1 MNNTLYVGNLPY
13 SYDEDKLSS
22 LFSSYGK
29 VTSSRIVRDRVS
41 GKSKGFGFVE
51 FETAEEAYKATEAL
65 NNIEVDGRNIKV
77 SSAKPREERGPRRPR
92 NNFRRS
98 GNYERPRK

>member
-13 SYDEDKLSS
+13 AYDEEKLTS

-51 FETAEEAYKATEAL
+51 FENSEEANNAAAAL

-77 SSAKPREERGPRRPR
+77 NIAKPKEERGQRRPR

-98 GNYERPRK
+98 GNYDRPRR

>member
-13 SYDEDKLSS
+13 TYDEEKLTS

-51 FETAEEAYKATEAL
+51 FESSEEANNAAQAL

-77 SSAKPREERGPRRPR
+77 NVAKPKEERGPRRSR

-98 GNYERPRK
+98 GNFDRPRR